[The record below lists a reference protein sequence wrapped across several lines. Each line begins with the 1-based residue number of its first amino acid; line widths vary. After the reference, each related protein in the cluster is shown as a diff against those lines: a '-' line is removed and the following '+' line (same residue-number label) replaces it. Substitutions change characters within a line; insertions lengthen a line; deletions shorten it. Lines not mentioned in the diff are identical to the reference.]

1 MKRALIFA
9 FLFFL
14 LYFFVLIWHDIRK
27 IREIKITKKKLE
39 FSLNSQKKESETLI
53 KKITDLNNS
62 YNIEVLAK
70 RKLGLI
76 RKGETGFKV
85 IN

>member
-53 KKITDLNNS
+53 KKITDLDNS